1 MAPCNGERA
10 SALVAGVPPNE
21 GSRLSL
27 TLGPRAG
34 VRLCF
39 PVRDSSPPAH
49 PRRVF
54 FVLLQRA
61 MPPGSIT
68 NRRLQAPARHAAV
81 TRWLAGSGR
90 WAGFPESVIHFISGV
105 VKLA

>member
-1 MAPCNGERA
+1 MARCNEDGA
-10 SALVAGVPPNE
+10 SALFAGVPPTE
-21 GSRLSL
+21 GSRLTL

-34 VRLCF
+34 VRLCC
-39 PVRDSSPPAH
+39 PVRDFSPPAH

-54 FVLLQRA
+54 FVLLQKA

-90 WAGFPESVIHFISGV
+90 WAGFPESGVHFISGV